1 MRDGGSVPFSTLSWT
16 REATGSAAVAAVRP
30 AQAIMAAPSLLF
42 VATLTVMLFRPPDL
56 QFYSLDR
63 IAFVLLVMVAVLRG
77 LILRQ
82 PLWIVKGV
90 TLPMLGLLSLACFSI
105 ITQPFDTQSYSLV
118 AAKLVVPFSL
128 FYAAMLIFRTPTSL
142 RWLETF
148 ALIVLAYLSFIAI
161 AFLIGAKALIFP
173 AFILDEGLGIHADRA
188 RGPFLQAVAN
198 GLTLNM
204 LGLLAL
210 DSFRRGRLRG
220 IWALALL
227 AALPVAILATKTRAV
242 WLSFSL
248 SLMVLCF
255 RTSSRRLRRAC
266 LGIAAMSTAALV
278 VALSTA
284 DLRTSLEDRA
294 RERGPVEIRL
304 AVYQAGWQMFLERPF
319 SGWGM
324 NQMPAELASRM
335 SEYRLKAFPVH
346 NTYLEIL
353 VEHGIIGLAL
363 YSWLVV
369 GLFRVGGR
377 QVASQRR
384 FAPSVSPRDEITQDD
399 PAEHEVV
406 SREFAERDFPDK
418 EFRKM
423 WPILLG
429 VYLLNGTFVVMNYQF
444 VNGLL
449 FTLAGVL
456 AAQNRCDVAAQEY
469 LLAS

>member
-90 TLPMLGLLSLACFSI
+90 TLPMLGLL
-105 ITQPFDTQSYSLV
+105 
-118 AAKLVVPFSL
+118 
-128 FYAAMLIFRTPTSL
+128 FRTPTSL

>member
-1 MRDGGSVPFSTLSWT
+1 
-16 REATGSAAVAAVRP
+16 
-30 AQAIMAAPSLLF
+30 MAAPALLF
-42 VATLTVMLFRPPDL
+42 LATLTVMLLRPPDL
-56 QFYSLDR
+56 QFYGLDR
-63 IAFVLLVMVAVLRG
+63 VAFVLLVMVAVLRAS
-77 LILRQ
+77 IVRQ
-82 PLWIVKGV
+82 PMWKIRGV
-90 TLPMLGLLSLACFSI
+90 TLPMLGLLSLAFFSI
-105 ITQPFDTQSYSLV
+105 VTQPFEAQSYSLV
-118 AAKLVVPFSL
+118 AAKFVVPFGL
-128 FYAAMLIFRTPTSL
+128 FYASMLVFSKPASL

-148 ALIVLAYLSFIAI
+148 ALVVLAYLSFIAI

-204 LGLLAL
+204 LGLIAL

-220 IWALALL
+220 IWAIALL
-227 AALPVAILATKTRAV
+227 GALPVAILATRTRAV

-248 SLMVLCF
+248 AIVVVCF
-255 RTSSRRLRRAC
+255 RTASRKLRRAC
-266 LGIAAMSTAALV
+266 LCIGAMSSAVLV
-278 VALSTA
+278 VVFSTA

-294 RERGPVEIRL
+294 SERGPVEIRL
-304 AVYQAGWQMFLERPF
+304 AVYQAGWQMFLERPI

-335 SEYRLKAFPVH
+335 RDYRLKAFPVH

-353 VEHGIIGLAL
+353 VEHGIVGLGL
-363 YSWLVV
+363 YLWLVV
-369 GLFRVGGR
+369 GLFRIGHRAAVGQEQCAGNIPVESGIAEDDSSE
-377 QVASQRR
+377 QV
-384 FAPSVSPRDEITQDD
+384 VN
-399 PAEHEVV
+399 
-406 SREFAERDFPDK
+406 REFRELDGRASNFPDDFPDRSFPDRTFPDRHFPDQ
-418 EFRKM
+418 EFRKI

-429 VYLLNGTFVVMNYQF
+429 VYLLNATFVVMNYQF

-456 AAQNRCDVAAQEY
+456 AAQNRRAVAAQEY